1 MYTDLLSQILDTLE
15 GKGEFGLELK
25 ALAADASTRS
35 YFRAWDQSG
44 QSFILM
50 KMPADMLKSDE
61 IMAGSAPSYPP
72 FLDVGA
78 FLQKG
83 GLPVPDVLAVDL
95 SRTAILLEDLGDQTL
110 EAALGRGQDKAQLY
124 RRAVELMVEMHAWA
138 EKGPR
143 DECVA
148 FTREFDAKLLRW
160 ELEHF
165 HEWLLVEYVKA
176 PLSEAEIV
184 ELNSFY
190 DELTA
195 KLVALPKGF
204 VHRDYQSRNLMLQG
218 DRLRLIDFQDA
229 LIGPYV
235 YDLVALLRDSY
246 VSFDAAEVR
255 ALAQHFIDE
264 RAKHGMWCP
273 ELSELLHHFAL
284 QALQR
289 KLKDAGRFVFIDRVR
304 GNPKFLPNIPQ
315 SLKYVREAL
324 DQLPEFG
331 PAREILLRYLP

>member
-35 YFRAWDQSG
+35 YFRAWD
-44 QSFILM
+44 
-50 KMPADMLKSDE
+50 
-61 IMAGSAPSYPP
+61 AGSAPSYPP

-110 EAALGRGQDKAQLY
+110 EAALGRGQDKALLY

-176 PLSEAEIV
+176 PLSEDEIV

-255 ALAQHFIDE
+255 RLPSTLLTNVPSM
-264 RAKHGMWCP
+264 GCGV
-273 ELSELLHHFAL
+273 LS
-284 QALQR
+284 
-289 KLKDAGRFVFIDRVR
+289 
-304 GNPKFLPNIPQ
+304 
-315 SLKYVREAL
+315 
-324 DQLPEFG
+324 
-331 PAREILLRYLP
+331 